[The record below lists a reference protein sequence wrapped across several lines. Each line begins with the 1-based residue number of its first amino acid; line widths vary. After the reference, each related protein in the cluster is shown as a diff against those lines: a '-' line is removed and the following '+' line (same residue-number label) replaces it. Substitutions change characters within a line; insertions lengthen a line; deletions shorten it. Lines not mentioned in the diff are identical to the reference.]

1 MVSLSKSMVSHS
13 KSMVSFSKSIV
24 CLSKLMISLS
34 KSMVS
39 LGKSMISLSKSMVS
53 LGKSMVSL
61 GTSGFRTDVLQR
73 RVAGKPIV
81 SQNASKPKGG
91 LCSAGG
97 GVVQGLCRGCADD
110 FAPRADIR
118 GIPGPEK
125 ILRPIGKY
133 GRGDSHQNR

>member
-1 MVSLSKSMVSHS
+1 METGGPGIIENPYSYDETNND
-13 KSMVSFSKSIV
+13 FSKSIV
-24 CLSKLMISLS
+24 SLS
-34 KSMVS
+34 
-39 LGKSMISLSKSMVS
+39 KSMISLSKSMVS

-91 LCSAGG
+91 LCR
-97 GVVQGLCRGCADD
+97 GLCRGCADD
-110 FAPRADIR
+110 FATRADIR